1 MVVMRC
7 SASSY
12 RGFEALRGHISR
24 ESLNSTDDDDDDGFS
39 GEFFGV
45 MECLENTKHS
55 ASVG

>member
-7 SASSY
+7 SASFY

-24 ESLNSTDDDDDDGFS
+24 ESLNSTDDDDDDDGFS

-45 MECLENTKHS
+45 TECLENAEHS
-55 ASVG
+55 A